1 MSTVQPDT
9 RDVAVGVAVVGVRTG
24 MAVGRVALAPVRV
37 ASRAPL
43 VGPVLRR
50 GADDLAH
57 EGRLARTRAL
67 ARAED
72 LVAAVAAAPE
82 VERAAARAL
91 AGMDLDRVIVAILDH
106 ERTEQVIERALASA
120 GLERLVVR
128 VLESRLVDELT
139 EQVLRSPE
147 LERVVEYVATSPQIL
162 EAVSRQSRT
171 LADEMA
177 SNVRRRAESADD
189 VVERTVRG
197 WLRRPRPQAT

>member
-1 MSTVQPDT
+1 MERLPGTADL
-9 RDVAVGVAVVGVRTG
+9 AVGAAVAGVRTSL
-24 MAVGRVALAPVRV
+24 AVGRVALAPVRV

-50 GADDLAH
+50 RAGDLAYD
-57 EGRLARTRAL
+57 GRLARARAL
-67 ARAED
+67 ARVED
-72 LVAAVAAAPE
+72 LAAAAAASPE
-82 VERAAARAL
+82 VERVAARVL
-91 AGMDLDRVIVAILDH
+91 ASADLDRVVVALLDH
-106 ERTEQVIERALASA
+106 ERTEQLIERALASA
-120 GLERLVVR
+120 GLERLVIR

-162 EAVSRQSRT
+162 DAVSRQTRT

-177 SNVRRRAESADD
+177 TNVRRRAESADELA
-189 VVERTVRG
+189 ERTVRG